1 MSVTFP
7 KEQDQFL
14 ATILGRSQPSMTP
27 VSEVLMFSSSLHK
40 AHTWCTYMQAKPY
53 MYKIKINFMKI
64 KTETLTQRT
73 YCLSNVSDK
82 KHLETNIKM
91 F

>member
-7 KEQDQFL
+7 KEEDQFL
-14 ATILGRSQPSMTP
+14 ATILGRSQPSTTP

-40 AHTWCTYMQAKPY
+40 DQAHTWCTYMQAKPY
-53 MYKIKINFMKI
+53 MYKIKINCMKI
-64 KTETLTQRT
+64 KTEILIQRT
-73 YCLSNVSDK
+73 
-82 KHLETNIKM
+82 